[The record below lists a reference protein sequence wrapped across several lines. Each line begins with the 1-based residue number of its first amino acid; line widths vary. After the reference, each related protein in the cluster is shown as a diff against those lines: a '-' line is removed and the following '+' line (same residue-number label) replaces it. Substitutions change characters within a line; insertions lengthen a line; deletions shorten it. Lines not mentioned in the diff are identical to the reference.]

1 MSGSASD
8 THGQVTRVLAVR
20 HGETAWNVENR
31 IQGQL
36 DIALNDLGRWQ
47 ALRLASA
54 LAGETVDAI
63 YTSDL
68 RRTVDTAAPTARG
81 CNVAQVADAG
91 LRERR
96 FGAFEGLTF
105 SEIEQRWPEQSARW
119 RRRDPDFGAEGGE
132 TLIEFYARSVATT
145 TRLAA
150 AHPGQTVMIVTHGGV
165 LDCLYR
171 AASRIALGAP
181 RSWQIGNASINRL
194 LYTPQGFTLIGWS
207 DDHHLEDSPLDE
219 QTDGSETPRAKR
231 A

>member
-1 MSGSASD
+1 MTLSASD
-8 THGQVTRVLAVR
+8 AQGDVTRVLAVR

-47 ALRLASA
+47 ALRLAAA

-81 CNVAQVADAG
+81 CNVAHVTDPG
-91 LRERR
+91 LRERS

-105 SEIEQRWPEQSARW
+105 TEIEQRWPEQSARW
-119 RRRDPDFGAEGGE
+119 RSRDPEFGAEGGE
-132 TLIEFYARSVATT
+132 TLSAFYARSVATT
-145 TRLAA
+145 ARLVA
-150 AHPGQTVMIVTHGGV
+150 AHPGQTIMIVTHGGV

-171 AASRIALGAP
+171 AASRIALDAP
-181 RSWQIGNASINRL
+181 RSWKIGNASINRL
-194 LYTPQGFTLIGWS
+194 LYTPQGFTLVGWS
-207 DDHHLEDSPLDE
+207 DDHHLEDAPLDE
-219 QTDGSETPRAKR
+219 LADGDEPLRVKR